1 MRKETSYLSRDGK
14 TLLHGW
20 RHTPSD
26 HPKAVAFAQSLTR
39 DGLQEGTVVEM
50 KMTAPDGTEKICNLR
65 INEKDVALVAML
77 RELGNTKPQ

>member
-1 MRKETSYLSRDGK
+1 MNPADTFKRLAEVNRFK
-14 TLLHGW
+14 
-20 RHTPSD
+20 SD